1 MHTIAFVPDRA
12 AMESS
17 ALHAQPVHGPV
28 RPARSARQPWSQASR
43 RLFGA
48 LVGLLCLGPVLQP
61 ASASAL
67 FEATDLEEQKFV
79 LVAAPI
85 GDGQRAQLN
94 IYEQIKDTRPCYAVN
109 GAQPGLV
116 EPLLSSFDFTGICG
130 RFIDGNGYSL
140 RVGGMDL
147 GSMYRLSV
155 IRSNDDNLLLA
166 VPTKAG
172 AGPEMVVARTQG
184 PGMGFLQ
191 LVFEPGWQLK
201 RRAYGGRRLGHVYIY
216 RDSWPDQ
223 LAGPVNPALPA
234 AEAEVEPGGGGA
246 EVRPPGAGGG

>member
-17 ALHAQPVHGPV
+17 APHAQPVHALVRPV
-28 RPARSARQPWSQASR
+28 RSAWRCRSLASR

-48 LVGLLCLGPVLQP
+48 LLGLLCLGPALQP
-61 ASASAL
+61 AGASAL
-67 FEATDLEEQKFV
+67 FEANDLEEQNFV

-94 IYEQIKDTRPCYAVN
+94 IYEQIKATRPCYAVN

-116 EPLLSSFDFTGICG
+116 EPLLSTFDFTGICG
-130 RFIDGNGYSL
+130 RFIDANGYSL

-147 GSMYRLSV
+147 GAMYRLSV
-155 IRSNDDNLLLA
+155 IRSNSDNLLLA

-184 PGMGFLQ
+184 PGTGFLQ

-223 LAGPVNPALPA
+223 LAGPVDPAVPA
-234 AEAEVEPGGGGA
+234 AEAEVQ
-246 EVRPPGAGGG
+246 PGASGG